1 MPVSELDGVCPAEI
15 KTVMTRSPKTVEM
28 VGSLTN
34 EIYWHQ
40 FDGQNIRPNRLTQ
53 TGNPKSERITRSPR
67 MTRKFPEK
75 KIIRVN
81 SRDSRADL
89 SWSLISRWNALSP
102 TRWQDKCGVAA

>member
-40 FDGQNIRPNRLTQ
+40 FDGQNIGPNRLAQ

-67 MTRKFPEK
+67 MTRIDA
-75 KIIRVN
+75 KIPGKEN
-81 SRDSRADL
+81 HSR
-89 SWSLISRWNALSP
+89 
-102 TRWQDKCGVAA
+102 